1 MKEDNNMERQYTMD
15 QLTVED
21 ILKYAAQGNDIVI
34 NDGHVIAIVPEGR
47 ENA

>member
-1 MKEDNNMERQYTMD
+1 MKEDNNMNGQNAMD

-47 ENA
+47 ENK

>member
-1 MKEDNNMERQYTMD
+1 MKEDNNNMDKYTMD

-34 NDGHVIAIVPEGR
+34 NDGHVIAIVPEER
-47 ENA
+47 ENK